1 MSKDKSIDLNFLR
14 NFSKSYIDK
23 NIEVIRKLDI
33 DKIIE
38 VSALLF
44 ETKEMGKNI
53 FFCGN
58 GGSMSI
64 ATHLACD
71 FGKGTKFSRFWRN
84 ASITFTPVPPRPT
97 ICIEL
102 V

>member
-1 MSKDKSIDLNFLR
+1 MSKDKSIDLDFLR

-53 FFCGN
+53 LFCGN

-64 ATHLACD
+64 ATH
-71 FGKGTKFSRFWRN
+71 
-84 ASITFTPVPPRPT
+84 
-97 ICIEL
+97 
-102 V
+102 